1 MVASTVP
8 GSWSKPSSSSSCSS
22 SSSSGLAIFLKGF
35 ALNRYGGGLGD
46 MIETEHCEA
55 SIIPSF
61 YLGSRVNR
69 SFNSVKCFK
78 SISRLKLSQF
88 FFILII
94 IIIID
99 LKP

>member
-8 GSWSKPSSSSSCSS
+8 GSWSKPSSSSSCS

-46 MIETEHCEA
+46 IIETEHCEA

>member
-8 GSWSKPSSSSSCSS
+8 GSWSKLSSSSCSS
-22 SSSSGLAIFLKGF
+22 TSSSGLAIFLKGF
-35 ALNRYGGGLGD
+35 ALNRYG
-46 MIETEHCEA
+46 EA

-78 SISRLKLSQF
+78 SISKLKLSQF